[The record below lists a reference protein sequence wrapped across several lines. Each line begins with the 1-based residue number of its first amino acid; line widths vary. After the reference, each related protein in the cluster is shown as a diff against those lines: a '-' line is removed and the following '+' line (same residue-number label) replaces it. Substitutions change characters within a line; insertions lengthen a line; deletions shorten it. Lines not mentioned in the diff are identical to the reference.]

1 MAIQFEPN
9 PIEPNPKKITS
20 VEEFIC
26 EINKLKPTKNTF
38 FRGHSN
44 HRYSLKPSIYRGNDY
59 REWEIYRQTITYCP
73 SSFEGK
79 NTIDTLS
86 FMQHYGI
93 PTRLLD
99 ITSNPLV
106 ALYFACLEDDED
118 AEVIVLNIPTESIC
132 YYDSDKVAIL
142 ANIVKC
148 KELSYDREEC
158 NTIACYGILI
168 EYLNSF
174 RKYNLGLVKSPID
187 VSKKQ
192 EELKKY
198 IDSCIGILISEPDNN
213 SPCDLNVYAEELLKG
228 QNVNEQQKNA
238 LINDLID
245 TLQWLAET
253 EKDKLIEQFNKFHL
267 RQLLSFIQ
275 QDIPNFQA
283 KINPCDLGRV
293 LAVLPKL
300 DNPRIVRQQGAF
312 LIFGSDSNDEMCEYP
327 IYNDGTIDDDGTIDY
342 YRLLKPIPEV
352 RDEWIVRGQKKTQD
366 TSSTRLIIQKDK
378 KKEILDTLSYLGF
391 NKLTLFPEID
401 KVAEYIKEY

>member
-1 MAIQFEPN
+1 
-9 PIEPNPKKITS
+9 
-20 VEEFIC
+20 
-26 EINKLKPTKNTF
+26 
-38 FRGHSN
+38 
-44 HRYSLKPSIYRGNDY
+44 
-59 REWEIYRQTITYCP
+59 
-73 SSFEGK
+73 
-79 NTIDTLS
+79 
-86 FMQHYGI
+86 MQHYGI

-106 ALYFACLEDDED
+106 ALYFACLEGDED

-142 ANIVKC
+142 ANIAKC
-148 KELSYDREEC
+148 KELSYGREER

-187 VSKKQ
+187 VSKKE

-198 IDSCIGILISEPDNN
+198 IDSCVGILISEPDND

-228 QNVNEQQKNA
+228 QNANEQQKKA

-245 TLQWLAET
+245 TLQWLAGIER
-253 EKDKLIEQFNKFHL
+253 DKLIEQFNKFHL

-293 LAVLPKL
+293 LAVRPKL
-300 DNPRIVRQQGAF
+300 DNPRIIRQQGAF
-312 LIFGSDSNDEMCEYP
+312 LIFGSDSNDEEYEHS
-327 IYNDGTIDDDGTIDY
+327 IDY
-342 YRLLKPIPEV
+342 NLIDIYRPLKPMPEV

-366 TSSTRLIIQKDK
+366 SISTRLIIQKDK

-401 KVAEYIKEY
+401 KVVEYIKE

>member
-1 MAIQFEPN
+1 MARQ
-9 PIEPNPKKITS
+9 IELKYEKIEITS
-20 VEEFIC
+20 IEKFIC
-26 EINKLKPTKNTF
+26 EINKLKPTENTF

-44 HRYSLKPSIYRGNDY
+44 HRYSLEPSIYRGNVY

-79 NTIDTLS
+79 STIDTLS

-106 ALYFACLEDDED
+106 ALYFACLEGDED

-142 ANIVKC
+142 ANIAKC
-148 KELSYDREEC
+148 KELSYDREER

-187 VSKKQ
+187 VSKKE

-198 IDSCIGILISEPDNN
+198 IDSCVGILISEPDND

-228 QNVNEQQKNA
+228 QNANEQQKKA

-245 TLQWLAET
+245 TLQWLAGIER
-253 EKDKLIEQFNKFHL
+253 DKLIEQFNKFHL

-312 LIFGSDSNDEMCEYP
+312 LIFGSDSNDEEHEHS
-327 IYNDGTIDDDGTIDY
+327 IDDSIIDI
-342 YRLLKPIPEV
+342 YRPLKPMPEV
-352 RDEWIVRGQKKTQD
+352 RDEWIVRGQKKAID
-366 TSSTRLIIQKDK
+366 SLSTRLIIKK
-378 KKEILDTLSYLGF
+378 SAKKEILDTLSCLGF

-401 KVAEYIKEY
+401 KVAEYIKEKI